1 MAETEKPPVRCPI
14 CGSRHV
20 RLSGRQSQR
29 RPVEI
34 YRCTKCNRHFEEA
47 VANRGKHFALGGI
60 VIGVLAAVAI
70 GGIVAISMKGGE
82 SESIA
87 SADLPS
93 AIDPNSPAP
102 EASNDKVSQ
111 YQRGLHFWRLGNYQE
126 AFPWLKSSAAMG
138 HREARYYLGLAYLY
152 GRATI
157 QNYRLAFEEM
167 EASARQNYLDAQ
179 HQLGLMYRD
188 DIGVAKNREQ
198 AYVWLNIAASRGHE
212 AATQDRD
219 KLAAGMSTDEIARA
233 QEGTMKELANLRGVA
248 APKIA
253 EIPAAPA
260 Q

>member
-1 MAETEKPPVRCPI
+1 M
-14 CGSRHV
+14 
-20 RLSGRQSQR
+20 
-29 RPVEI
+29 
-34 YRCTKCNRHFEEA
+34 N
-47 VANRGKHFALGGI
+47 
-60 VIGVLAAVAI
+60 
-70 GGIVAISMKGGE
+70 GGE

-93 AIDPNSPAP
+93 VMEPNSPAP
-102 EASNDKVSQ
+102 EASTDKVSQ
-111 YQRGLHFWRLGNYQE
+111 YQRGLHFWTLGDYRE
-126 AFPWLKSSAAMG
+126 AFPWFKSSADMG

-157 QNYRLAFEEM
+157 QNYRLAFEQM
-167 EASARQNYLDAQ
+167 EASARQNHLDAQ
-179 HQLGLMYRD
+179 HRLGLMYRD

-212 AATQDRD
+212 VATQDRD

-233 QEGTMKELANLRGVA
+233 QDGTMKELANLRAVA

-253 EIPAAPA
+253 EISAAPA